1 MLAVNFRLA
10 TEDDL
15 PRLMQMEERC
25 FGAEKFSQET
35 VLAFLV
41 REDTFVVIAEESG
54 ELVGTAMCI
63 ASDDELEGRIASL
76 AVSEPMRRRGIGSML
91 LAHCEDVFEELGMTT
106 YSLEVETTNEPAVS
120 MYLSHG
126 YQVASLIQDFYGRGR
141 PAYFMVKKPLKK
153 DRVTVRP
160 S

>member
-1 MLAVNFRLA
+1 MLAVNVRLA

-15 PRLMQMEERC
+15 PGLMQMEERC
-25 FGAEKFSQET
+25 FGTEKFSQET

-76 AVSEPMRRRGIGSML
+76 AVPVPMRRKGIGSML
-91 LAHCEDVFEELGMTT
+91 LAHCEKVFEELGMTS

-126 YQVASLIQDFYGRGR
+126 YLVAGLVQDFYGQGR
-141 PAYFMVKKPLKK
+141 PAYFMVKRPPKK
-153 DRVTVRP
+153 HGAPVRP